1 MKRGTQ
7 DFALKEKGWRGKN
20 LDRGRENADNGS
32 VMKGV
37 VRMRRFLCGFLCLCL
52 LWTGLC
58 FGAAAEDAEEMISYL
73 NIVGGESDYLMHG
86 TNGFRVPVEGVRRRI
101 QASHESD
108 NSVILIA
115 LDGGKIIARAELD
128 GYAGARLRHNAKLSI
143 SVRKDYWNRKIG
155 TALMTELMERAKNMN
170 LRNIELEV
178 IAGNTAAIAL
188 YHKMGFTELGT
199 YRDYWFTNNA
209 YSDAIIMQK
218 CL

>member
-1 MKRGTQ
+1 M
-7 DFALKEKGWRGKN
+7 EN
-20 LDRGRENADNGS
+20 IIIRE
-32 VMKGV
+32 
-37 VRMRRFLCGFLCLCL
+37 
-52 LWTGLC
+52 
-58 FGAAAEDAEEMISYL
+58 AAAEDAEEMISYL

-128 GYAGARLRHNAKLSI
+128 GYASARLRHNAKLSI

-218 CL
+218 RL